1 MQGIVPLLAVVSLA
15 FKAEPPLL
23 RIEPSA
29 DDPTKVRV
37 VATSGVK
44 DLKIQLIDENGR
56 NGPSIIGKLEEN
68 GDEVVFT
75 PKYGLV
81 RGLAYRAS
89 GKSGKGLARSIV
101 YRVPK
106 LEIGETAFVEQV
118 YPTNTILP
126 ANNLKFYLQFS
137 KPMRE
142 GVAIFDQIKILDLD
156 NGRTPIPH
164 PWRRVEL
171 WSHDATRLTL
181 WIHPGRIKEGVNLR
195 EEEGPVLRRNRRY
208 ALEIPTEVL
217 DARGIPLRKA
227 YLKEFM
233 TTTKDKAPP
242 MPSDWKIIPP
252 TKGSTNPLTVNFEES
267 LDFSLL
273 RKMLSVETSE
283 GRKINGMV
291 TLGNQ
296 ERLWKF
302 KPNQPWS
309 GESYLLIVHPELED
323 LAGNTPTRIFDTD
336 LRDKKIINPKLRLKF
351 SPVEN

>member
-15 FKAEPPLL
+15 FKAESTPL
-23 RIEPSA
+23 RIEPLT

-44 DLKIQLIDENGR
+44 ELKLRLVDENGR
-56 NGPSIIGKLEEN
+56 NGPSIIGKLEDK

-89 GKSGKGLARSIV
+89 GKSGKGPARSVV

-106 LEIGETAFVEQV
+106 LEIREITVVEQI
-118 YPTNTILP
+118 YPTASTLP

-137 KPMRE
+137 RPMRE
-142 GVAIFDQIKILDLD
+142 GIAIFDQIKILDLD
-156 NGRTPIPH
+156 NGGKPIPH

-195 EEEGPVLRRNRRY
+195 EQEGPVLRSNRRY
-208 ALEIPTEVL
+208 ALEIPTEVV
-217 DARGIPLRKA
+217 DARGAPLRKA
-227 YLKEFM
+227 HLKEF
-233 TTTKDKAPP
+233 TATIEDKEPP
-242 MPSDWKIIPP
+242 MPSGWKIIPP
-252 TKGSTNPLTVNFEES
+252 IEGSTNALTVNFEES

-273 RKMLSVETSE
+273 RKMLSVENTE
-283 GRKINGMV
+283 GRKIDGMV
-291 TLGNQ
+291 KLGNQ

-302 KPNQPWS
+302 TPNQPWS
-309 GESYLLIVHPELED
+309 AEGHLLIVHPELED
-323 LAGNTPTRIFDTD
+323 LAGNTPTRLFDTD
-336 LRDKKIINPKLRLKF
+336 LRTKKIINPKLRLKF